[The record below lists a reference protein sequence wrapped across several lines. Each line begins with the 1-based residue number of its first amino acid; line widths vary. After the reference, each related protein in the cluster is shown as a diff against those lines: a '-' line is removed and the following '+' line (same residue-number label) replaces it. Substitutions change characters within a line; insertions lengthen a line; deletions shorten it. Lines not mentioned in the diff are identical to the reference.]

1 MTLAIVPVDRA
12 KMENPFYL
20 PAPVQASQAKILNEF
35 GRPLQRVAR
44 MPARASYDAAR
55 SGNQTRNI
63 WTEAT
68 GRSAEAE
75 ATPAIRATLR
85 NRARYEIRNNSYFR
99 GMVDTKAYF
108 TVGRC
113 PRLQIDTDDEQYDRT
128 KERIFR
134 DWADEI
140 RLGEK
145 ARLSEV
151 QMVESGE
158 AIWVLVH
165 NPRLRSPVKMDV
177 ILIEPDRLTGQMD
190 KLRRKRYADGI
201 EYDEVGNPISY
212 DILDDHP
219 GGTMS
224 AAAFGAAGRRSYT
237 PYAADQV
244 IHRFRRTRPGQ
255 KRGVTELAPVLNLG
269 AMLRR
274 YSLAVLTAA
283 ETASAYSFI
292 LQSTGANAEPVT
304 IDPMDVIDLEYG
316 SGLTLPAGWEMKQ
329 MNPQQPATTYKEF
342 KREVLNEVARCI
354 MMPLNIALGDSSG
367 YNYASGR
374 LDHQAFFKR
383 ISIDQYELGLDLSTI
398 YRRWNDVYQFTPGAL
413 RSKSWYPGFAEPHT
427 WHFDGIKHVDPY
439 KEAMAQALRLQN
451 RTTTYAI
458 EWAEQGMSSEEGHE
472 RLAREVRK
480 LREDGLLP
488 KDPTGEAG
496 APAAAQLNQLA
507 WMIADHLAD
516 HLAAPMAA

>member
-1 MTLAIVPVDRA
+1 MSLAVVPVDRA
-12 KMENPFYL
+12 KLDNPFYL
-20 PAPVQASQAKILNEF
+20 PAPAAKASQARVLDQF
-35 GRPLQRVAR
+35 GRPMQRVAR
-44 MPARASYDAAR
+44 PAARATYDSAR
-55 SGNQTRNI
+55 DSNQTRNI
-63 WTEAT
+63 WSEAS
-68 GRSAEAE
+68 GRSASAE
-75 ATPAIRATLR
+75 ATPAVRATLR
-85 NRARYEIRNNSYFR
+85 NRGRYEIRNNSYFR

-108 TVGRC
+108 IVGRC
-113 PRLQIDTDDEQYDRT
+113 PRLQIDTDDEKYDRT

-134 DWADEI
+134 DWADEV

-145 ARLSEV
+145 ARLSEI

-165 NPRLRSPVKMDV
+165 NPRLRNPVKMDIV
-177 ILIEPDRLTGQMD
+177 LVEPDRLTGQMD

-201 EYDEVGNPISY
+201 EYDEIGNPVSY
-212 DILDDHP
+212 DILDEHP

-224 AAAFGAAGRRSYT
+224 AAVFGAAGLRHYT
-237 PYAADQV
+237 SYAADQV
-244 IHRFRRTRPGQ
+244 VHRYRRTRPGQ

-292 LQSTGANAEPVT
+292 LQSIGPSAEPVT

-316 SGLTLPAGWEMKQ
+316 SGLTLPTGWEMKQ

-383 ISIDQYELGLDLSTI
+383 IAVDQYELGLDLSTV
-398 YRRWNDVYQFTPGAL
+398 YRRWNDIYQFTPGAL
-413 RSKSWYPGFAEPHT
+413 RSQSWYPGYAEPHT

-472 RLAREVRK
+472 RLAREVK
-480 LREDGLLP
+480 NLREQGLLP
-488 KDPTGEAG
+488 TEDPAG
-496 APAAAQLNQLA
+496 AAGVGASMNQLA
-507 WMIADHLAD
+507 WMIADHLAER
-516 HLAAPMAA
+516 MAA